1 MQTYT
6 FFDDPG
12 HGWLEVPLQELIDLG
27 IASAISQY
35 SYIKMRQGTPLVYL
49 EEDCDYAIFA
59 RAMAMAGKQFKY
71 ESIYQ
76 ENTPIRNYAN
86 YRPLDWASY
95 KG

>member
-1 MQTYT
+1 MQTYK
-6 FFDDPG
+6 FFEDPG
-12 HGWLEVPLQELIDLG
+12 HAWLEVPLRELIDLG
-27 IASAISQY
+27 VASAISHY
-35 SYIKMRQGTPLVYL
+35 SYIKTRLDTPFVYL

-86 YRPLDWASY
+86 YRPLEWSSY